1 MANPILEKGF
11 SLEDLQNGPV
21 KLVSASEIPYVDKKF
36 KTRSRLFEFINDFNY
51 NDNGKDELYPL
62 YLLSTSP
69 EKWVCSVIPE
79 SEMEDGLLEVKL
91 HPTVLKENNIND
103 GEVVFLESR
112 IGELKV
118 KVKESEDVRPDF
130 VLTSRGGW
138 MKYGKNINVLT
149 EDMISEKGDGTQYY
163 ETRVKLEKIN

>member
-1 MANPILEKGF
+1 
-11 SLEDLQNGPV
+11 
-21 KLVSASEIPYVDKKF
+21 
-36 KTRSRLFEFINDFNY
+36 
-51 NDNGKDELYPL
+51 
-62 YLLSTSP
+62 
-69 EKWVCSVIPE
+69 
-79 SEMEDGLLEVKL
+79 MEDGLLEVKL

-149 EDMISEKGDGTQYY
+149 EDMISEKGDGTPYY